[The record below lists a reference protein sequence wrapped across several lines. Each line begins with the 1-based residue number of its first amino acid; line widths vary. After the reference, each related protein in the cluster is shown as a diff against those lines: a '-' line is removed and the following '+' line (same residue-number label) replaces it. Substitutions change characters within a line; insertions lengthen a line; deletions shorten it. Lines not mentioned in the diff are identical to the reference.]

1 MIFFFIKT
9 PFTLYYA
16 EKKEPQLKYC
26 TFENMWTCP
35 ECKRKFRS
43 TNQSHSCM
51 LADLDMH
58 FRNKPDALLA
68 TYKKLLS
75 VTQAFG
81 PYDINVVQSAIFLKT
96 KSTYVEVKTRKTHLI
111 LAFFLGREVT
121 EFPMSR
127 AVRMSKNKVAH
138 ELHLQ
143 HPDDIDA
150 QVIGWLKESYEL
162 VK

>member
-1 MIFFFIKT
+1 
-9 PFTLYYA
+9 
-16 EKKEPQLKYC
+16 
-26 TFENMWTCP
+26 MWTCP
-35 ECKRKFRS
+35 ECKRKFRT

-58 FRNKPDALLA
+58 FRNKPEELRATYGKLLA
-68 TYKKLLS
+68 
-75 VTQAFG
+75 VTQTFG

-111 LAFFLGREVT
+111 IMFFLGREVT
-121 EFPMSR
+121 DFPMSR

-138 ELHLQ
+138 ELLLQ
-143 HPDDIDA
+143 APDDIDE